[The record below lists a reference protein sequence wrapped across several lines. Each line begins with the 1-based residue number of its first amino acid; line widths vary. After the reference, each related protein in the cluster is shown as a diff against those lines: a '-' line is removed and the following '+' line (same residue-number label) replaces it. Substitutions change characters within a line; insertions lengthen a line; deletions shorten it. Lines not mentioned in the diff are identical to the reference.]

1 MKSICVPTSS
11 DAMSRLDTDSCIDG
25 DLVEISLDQSDFDE
39 LQKSGLIGELNSTL
53 GLLIDEFEDES
64 ISNSKLDSA
73 ISIYKKYTNKLNLDE
88 NKVAKIQDVLELA
101 KTKNTGVF
109 FFL

>member
-11 DAMSRLDTDSCIDG
+11 GAMSRLDTDTCIDG
-25 DLVEISLDQSDFDE
+25 DLVEISLDQSDFNE

-53 GLLIDEFEDES
+53 GLIIDEYEDES
-64 ISNSKLDSA
+64 ISNSNLDSA
-73 ISIYKKYTNKLNLDE
+73 ITIYEKYRSKLNLKE
-88 NKVAKIQDVLELA
+88 NKVTEIQDALELA
-101 KTKNTGVF
+101 RSKNTGVF